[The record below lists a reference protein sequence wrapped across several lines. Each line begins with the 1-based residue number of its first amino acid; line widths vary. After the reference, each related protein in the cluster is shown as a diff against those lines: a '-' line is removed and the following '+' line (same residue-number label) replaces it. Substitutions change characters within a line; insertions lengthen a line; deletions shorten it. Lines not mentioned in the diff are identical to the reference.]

1 MSEIDTNVDNYSRD
15 ELLTIL
21 HLPDDASIEQIKGAV
36 ARQVSRFRAEGN
48 NLLVVFFTEV
58 QTRLIDDD
66 EDALADEPDDEEVGP
81 WLRQQ
86 YLDGEERHLGPTPD
100 RRQMTKNFNHP
111 QYPMKQQQIGVQ
123 QIFDVGVAQGQN
135 NPNLVNTLTRTM
147 VIDSKLRDNIFPH
160 FHEVSTAPSSPSQF
174 NITMSNPLK
183 NCISLSLTSV
193 TLPKTW
199 YNVESGLGTNIFW
212 VDEYPI
218 FIPSG
223 FYDPSGLADV
233 ITQSA
238 NYPTT
243 PLKDVSFDKT
253 TGQFSLNFVNL
264 LPTPVDVSVVFWSR
278 DNRYQALPGDSPP
291 CSSQQVP
298 NTKVDFNLGYFM
310 GFRNFD
316 GVELGET
323 VSLGI
328 APLNKTTAKAQ
339 AVYDLEGTRSVYVLV
354 EDHNQNRLNTQV
366 LNIAQEEKRIIVP
379 DSYAPTDLSYT
390 CLPGVQTPFYLPSS
404 LNPYSG
410 LTQAQ
415 IYSINAIAAN
425 QSIAKDRVI
434 GPQQSNILGCVP
446 VQSYDVEWGKNI
458 VAVGNQLQTNTR
470 VYFGPVDINRLS
482 IKLID
487 DVGNVLNLHGRDWT
501 FTTEVKSLYQY

>member
-1 MSEIDTNVDNYSRD
+1 MAEIDTDVDNYTRD
-15 ELLTIL
+15 ELLEIL
-21 HLPDDASIEQIKGAV
+21 HLPDNASIEQIKGAV
-36 ARQVSRFRAEGN
+36 AKQVSRFRAEGDN
-48 NLLVVFFTEV
+48 TLVLFFTEV
-58 QTRLIDDD
+58 QARLIDDD
-66 EDALADEPDDEEVGP
+66 VDALEDEPDDEEVGP
-81 WLRQQ
+81 WLRRQ

-100 RRQMTKNFNHP
+100 RREMTHTFEHP
-111 QYPMKQQQIGVQ
+111 QYPMKRQQIGVQ
-123 QIFDVGVAQGQN
+123 QTFDVGVAQGQN

-160 FHEVSTAPSSPSQF
+160 FHEIANSASSPSQF
-174 NITMSNPLK
+174 NITMANPIK

-193 TLPKTW
+193 TMPKTW

-212 VDEYPI
+212 VNEYPI
-218 FIPSG
+218 YIPSG
-223 FYDPSGLADV
+223 YYDPSGLADI
-233 ITQSA
+233 ITERA
-238 NYPTT
+238 NFPTT
-243 PLKDVSFDKT
+243 PLKDVSIDKVS
-253 TGQFSLNFVNL
+253 GQFTLNFVNL

-278 DNRYQALPGDSPP
+278 DKRYSALPNDSPP

-310 GFRNFD
+310 GYRNFD
-316 GVELGET
+316 GAELGET
-323 VSLGI
+323 VSLSI
-328 APLNKTTAKAQ
+328 APNNKGSAKAQ
-339 AVYDLEGTRSVYVLV
+339 AVYDLEGTRNVYVLI

-366 LNIAQEEKRIIVP
+366 LNIAQEEKRIIAP
-379 DSYAPTDLSYT
+379 GAFAPTDLSYT

-425 QSIAKDRVI
+425 QSISKDRVI
-434 GPQQSNILGCVP
+434 GPQQSNILGCIP
-446 VQSYDVEWGKNI
+446 VQSYDVEWGRNI
-458 VAVGNQLQTNTR
+458 VATGTQLQTNTR
-470 VYFGPVDINRLS
+470 IYFGPVDINRLS
-482 IKLID
+482 IKLVD